1 MAGSRRLVRLTV
13 VAALLVGGALPSAIA
28 AEKLHFNRDI
38 RPILFDACVSCHG
51 PDSASRQADLRLDQR
66 DGAVEMGAIV
76 PGDADSSEMIRR
88 ILSDEEY
95 EQMPPPESKK
105 TLTAE
110 QIETL
115 QRWVA
120 EGAEYEPHWSFIP
133 PKRPAPPQVANSWW
147 PRNEI
152 DHFVAAKLEEQ
163 KLSPAPEAAR
173 RALARR
179 VSLDLTGLPPKPELV
194 QEFLDDTRVDAYERL
209 VDRLLESPDW
219 GEHRARTWLDVARY
233 GDTHGI
239 HIDNYREMW
248 KYRDWVIDAFN
259 RNLPYDRF
267 TLLNLAGDLVPGATL
282 DDKVASGFNRC
293 NITTSEGGAIDEEY
307 NVLYARDR
315 TETSALAWMGLTVGC
330 AVCHDHKF
338 DPVSQREFY
347 ELSAFFNNTTQRPMD
362 GNVKDTPPIVVVPS
376 AEDRQRWE
384 ALPKQIAQAETDVNT
399 TRDAARPRFDEWLA
413 SATANDAA
421 AFEPSQPADFV
432 APLDQ
437 APAGEEKAPTTAAAV
452 LGKART
458 LPLSQATKW
467 AEGPF
472 GAGQAAVIGD
482 KAVAETPEAGDF
494 DKDQPFYVSAWV
506 KLPAA
511 GASGAIVARMD
522 EGADYRGW
530 DLWVE
535 GKRIGGHLIHNWPG
549 NAIKVLA
556 VNEAPTDKW
565 VHVVLAYDGS
575 RKADGYRVW
584 IDGVKSALETKAD
597 ALTETTRTE
606 VPLKVGQRS
615 GGSGAVGVAVT
626 DLRVSSGALE
636 ETEISRLAGAPLAA
650 SLRRDPADRKPAEV
664 EALFAWWLKEF
675 DASHRDAV
683 SRVASF
689 RAEFAAIKARSPITH
704 VMQER
709 DTPATAF
716 ILDRGE
722 YDQRLDEV
730 KPDVP
735 EVLPAFDEDLPRNRL
750 GFAQWL
756 LQEDHPLTARV
767 TVNRFWQEVFGTGL
781 VSTAGDFGVSGQLPS
796 HPELLDWLAVE
807 FRDSGWDVKR
817 MYRLIVTSATYRQSA
832 ATTEDKIEHDPDNRL
847 LSRGPRRRMDAEM
860 VRDHALAASGLLVK
874 RVGGPS
880 VRPYQPP
887 GVWEAVAMPDSDT
900 RNYKQDHG
908 DALYRRSLYTFWKRS
923 APPASM
929 DVFNAPSR
937 ETCTITRECTNT
949 PLQALVTLND
959 PQFIEASRVLA
970 QRALTEGG
978 ADDDAKLQ
986 WIAERVL
993 SRPLLDKEA
1002 EAIGKSLARLLE
1014 HYASNAESAEHLLT
1028 VGEAPVDEAL
1038 PADRLAAWTMIASA
1052 IGNADEALNK

>member
-1 MAGSRRLVRLTV
+1 MAGSRRLVRLIV
-13 VAALLVGGALPSAIA
+13 VAALVVGGTIA
-28 AEKLHFNRDI
+28 ANAVEPLRFNRDI

-76 PGDADSSEMIRR
+76 PGDADASEMIRR
-88 ILSDEEY
+88 ILSDDEF

-115 QRWVA
+115 KRWVA
-120 EGAEYEPHWSFIP
+120 EGAAYEPHWSFIP
-133 PKRPAPPQVANSWW
+133 PTRPASPQVANSWW
-147 PRNEI
+147 PRNDI
-152 DHFVAAKLEEQ
+152 DRFIAARLEAEKLA
-163 KLSPAPEAAR
+163 PAPEADR

-179 VSLDLTGLPPKPELV
+179 VSLDLNGLPPKPELV
-194 QEFLDDTRVDAYERL
+194 QEFLNDTRADAYERL
-209 VDRLLESPDW
+209 VDKLLDSPDW

-239 HIDNYREMW
+239 HFDNYREMW

-267 TLLNLAGDLVPGATL
+267 TLLNLAGDLVPNATL
-282 DDKVASGFNRC
+282 DDKIASGFNRC
-293 NITTSEGGAIDEEY
+293 NITTNEGGAIDEEY
-307 NVLYARDR
+307 AVLYTRDR
-315 TETSALAWMGLTVGC
+315 TETTALAWMGLTVGC

-347 ELSAFFNNTTQRPMD
+347 ELAAFFNNTTQRPMD
-362 GNVKDTPPIVVVPS
+362 GNVKDTPPMVVVPS
-376 AEDRQRWE
+376 AADRERWD
-384 ALPKQIAQAETDVNT
+384 ALPAQIAQAETNVNT

-413 SATANDAA
+413 KANANDAA

-437 APAGEEKAPTTAAAV
+437 PPATEEKSPTTAASV
-452 LGKART
+452 LGQSRS
-458 LPLSQATKW
+458 LPLSPATKW
-467 AEGPF
+467 VEGPL
-472 GAGQAAVIGD
+472 GAGQAAVIDD
-482 KAVAETPEAGDF
+482 KAAVEIAEAGDLE
-494 DKDQPFYVSAWV
+494 KDQPFYVSAWI

-511 GASGAIVARMD
+511 GVSGSIVARMD
-522 EGADYRGW
+522 EGNDYRGW

-535 GKRIGGHLIHNWPG
+535 GKRIGGHLIHAWPG
-549 NAIKVLA
+549 NALKVLT

-565 VHVVLAYDGS
+565 IHVVLAYDGNL
-575 RKADGYRVW
+575 KASGYRVW
-584 IDGVKSALETKAD
+584 IDGVKAALETKSD

-606 VPLKVGQRS
+606 VALKVGQRS
-615 GGSGAVGVAVT
+615 AGSGAVGVAVT
-626 DLRVSSGALE
+626 DLRISCGVLE
-636 ETEISRLAGAPLAA
+636 ETEINRLAGAPLAS
-650 SLRRDPADRKPAEV
+650 SLRRNHADRKPAEI

-675 DASHRDAV
+675 DNPHRDAV
-683 SRVASF
+683 ANVASLQ
-689 RAEFAAIKARSPITH
+689 ADLAAIKSRSPITH

-709 DTPATAF
+709 ETPAAAF
-716 ILDRGE
+716 VLSRGE

-730 KPDVP
+730 KPEVP
-735 EVLPAFDEDLPRNRL
+735 EVLPAFSDDAPRNRL

-756 LQEDHPLTARV
+756 LRDDHPLTARV
-767 TVNRFWQEVFGTGL
+767 TVNRCWQEVFGTGL

-807 FRDSGWDVKR
+807 FRESGWDVKR
-817 MYRLIVTSATYRQSA
+817 LYRLMVTSATYRQSA
-832 ATTEDKIEHDPDNRL
+832 AATPEEVSRDPDNRL

-860 VRDHALAASGLLVK
+860 VRDHALATSGLLVK

-887 GVWEAVAMPDSDT
+887 GVWEAVAMPESDT
-900 RNYKQDHG
+900 KSYTQDKG
-908 DALYRRSLYTFWKRS
+908 DALYRRSLYTFWKRA

-937 ETCTITRECTNT
+937 ETCTVTRECTNT

-959 PQFIEASRVLA
+959 PQFIEAARVLA
-970 QRALTEGG
+970 QRALHEGG
-978 ADDDAKLQ
+978 ADDNAKLH
-986 WIAERVL
+986 WIAEQVIA
-993 SRPLLDKEA
+993 RPLLDDEA
-1002 EAIGKSLARLLE
+1002 KAISQSLGRLLE
-1014 HYASNAESAEHLLT
+1014 HYAADVESAKQLLT
-1028 VGEAPVDEAL
+1028 VGEAPVDESL
-1038 PADRLAAWTMIASA
+1038 PADKLAAWTLIASA
-1052 IGNADEALNK
+1052 ISNADEALNK